1 MIYCNLSNLS
11 DHRSVTLSAPRLF
24 AGSVTD
30 ASGGFADAMKHPIQ
44 NIPVTTAGS
53 LGNNPAHANQ
63 GIWLGADDLA
73 GKDSVLVPGLRS
85 CAAVLFYDAGFVLI
99 GAGHAAGGFINNE
112 IMTQITNTIPS
123 GDVQYIVYA
132 TPTLM
137 GETTGSYADS
147 LGELKKKWDTRRICF
162 IDGFAYHSMGMV
174 IADMTGN
181 ILFQ

>member
-1 MIYCNLSNLS
+1 MAMIYCNLSN
-11 DHRSVTLSAPRLF
+11 HRSVTLSAPKLF
-24 AGSVTD
+24 AGSVTN
-30 ASGGFADAMKHPIQ
+30 ASGSFAYAMEHPIQ

-63 GIWLGADDLA
+63 GIWLGSNDLA
-73 GKDSVLVPGLRS
+73 GKDSVLVPGLVS
-85 CAAVLFYDAGFVLI
+85 CAAVLFYDINFVLI
-99 GAGHAAGGFINNE
+99 GAGHAAGGFIDNE
-112 IMTQITNTIPS
+112 IMTQITNTICS

-147 LGELKKKWDTRRICF
+147 LGELEKKWDTRRICF
-162 IDGFAYHSMGMV
+162 IDSFAYPSMGMV

-181 ILFQ
+181 ISFQ

>member
-1 MIYCNLSNLS
+1 MVYCNLSN
-11 DHRSVTLSAPRLF
+11 HGSVTVSAPRLF
-24 AGSVTD
+24 AE
-30 ASGGFADAMKHPIQ
+30 SGTNANGDFAYAMEHPIQ

-53 LGNNPAHANQ
+53 LSNNPAHANQ
-63 GIWLGADDLA
+63 GIWLRADDLT
-73 GKDSVLVPGLRS
+73 GKGNVLIPGLVS
-85 CAAVLFYDAGFVLI
+85 CAAVLFYDDDFALI

-147 LGELKKKWDTRRICF
+147 LGELEKKWDTRRICF
-162 IDGFAYHSMGMV
+162 IDGFACHSMGMV

-181 ILFQ
+181 ISFQ

>member
-1 MIYCNLSNLS
+1 MTMIYCNLSN
-11 DHRSVTLSAPRLF
+11 HRSVTLSVPGLF
-24 AGSVTD
+24 TGAVTN
-30 ASGGFADAMKHPIQ
+30 ASGSFAYAMEHPIQ

-53 LGNNPAHANQ
+53 LSNNPAHANQ
-63 GIWLGADDLA
+63 GIWLGTNDLA
-73 GKDSVLVPGLRS
+73 GKDSVLVPGLVS
-85 CAAVLFYDAGFVLI
+85 CAAVLFYNADCVLI

-137 GETTGSYADS
+137 GETTGSYANS
-147 LGELKKKWDTRRICF
+147 LGELEKKWDTRRICF
-162 IDGFAYHSMGMV
+162 IDGFAYPSMGMV